1 MPSSKKVF
9 KRCKLFSSKTTFLH
23 GEFPTST
30 IIKFVFFGIQ
40 KLSRSSIPTETDA
53 SPTRENFQICRK
65 QYLVKI
71 YLFRTPSNL
80 HLTQM
85 RRISHFILYKSLFDC
100 LPWSIITSFAR
111 KKRWNFKNL
120 RQIVRNSRWFPAQFL
135 IRSRRR
141 RRSATKDMSLS
152 DAGAAET
159 CSFFVSV
166 WRNLGL
172 AKSVTAAAKNGLVTE
187 FFAVKLRLT
196 SCLDVEV
203 EDFGEVGVSQ
213 SVGGEDSHVVHWLVL
228 QVPGWSKASKR
239 SDKIIFTPPQYV
251 RAGGGEGEGRRRAR
265 LGLTWR
271 GRSHQCFLLGI
282 VIKEI
287 KWEVETC
294 SKDCNCFWSPTHYL

>member
-1 MPSSKKVF
+1 MPRSKKVF

-53 SPTRENFQICRK
+53 SSTRENFQICRK

-172 AKSVTAAAKNGLVTE
+172 AKSVTAAAKNGLVTD
-187 FFAVKLRLT
+187 FFAV
-196 SCLDVEV
+196 
-203 EDFGEVGVSQ
+203 
-213 SVGGEDSHVVHWLVL
+213 
-228 QVPGWSKASKR
+228 
-239 SDKIIFTPPQYV
+239 
-251 RAGGGEGEGRRRAR
+251 
-265 LGLTWR
+265 
-271 GRSHQCFLLGI
+271 
-282 VIKEI
+282 
-287 KWEVETC
+287 
-294 SKDCNCFWSPTHYL
+294 

>member
-1 MPSSKKVF
+1 
-9 KRCKLFSSKTTFLH
+9 
-23 GEFPTST
+23 
-30 IIKFVFFGIQ
+30 
-40 KLSRSSIPTETDA
+40 
-53 SPTRENFQICRK
+53 
-65 QYLVKI
+65 
-71 YLFRTPSNL
+71 
-80 HLTQM
+80 M
-85 RRISHFILYKSLFDC
+85 RRVSHLLHKSLFDC

-141 RRSATKDMSLS
+141 RRSATKDESLS

-172 AKSVTAAAKNGLVTE
+172 AKSVTAAAKKGLVTD

-213 SVGGEDSHVVHWLVL
+213 SVGGEHSHVVHRLVL

-239 SDKIIFTPPQYV
+239 SDEVIFAPPQYV
-251 RAGGGEGEGRRRAR
+251 RAGGGEREASRRAR

-271 GRSHQCFLLGI
+271 GGWSHQCFLLGI
-282 VIKEI
+282 VIKGI

-294 SKDCNCFWSPTHYL
+294 SKDFKCFWNPTHYLKGDTVILPKIPISIPAMQNHLRMVGESWDVSVIILCVISQLIS

>member
-1 MPSSKKVF
+1 MPRSKKVF

-85 RRISHFILYKSLFDC
+85 RRISHLLYKSLFDC

-203 EDFGEVGVSQ
+203 EDFGKVGVSQ

-271 GRSHQCFLLGI
+271 GGSHQCFLVGS
-282 VIKEI
+282 VIKVN
-287 KWEVETC
+287 KWELETC